1 MIENLI
7 RETSLRLLNLLGEQS
22 EELKTFFS
30 DIDNMEIVEEAIEVL
45 TDEALRNF
53 DEYLSSLE
61 DQEDSDE

>member
-7 RETSLRLLNLLGEQS
+7 RETTLRFLNLLGEQS

-30 DIDNMEIVEEAIEVL
+30 DIDNMEIVDEAIEVL

-61 DQEDSDE
+61 DQEESEE